1 MYNFL
6 KINELDTGDTGTFD
20 FCEFLTFIAREY
32 NKQQFLNE
40 DESAIENFYKEL
52 FHEFDR

>member
-1 MYNFL
+1 LYNFL